1 MFRHWSVCS
10 STIKDGIVK
19 KKQNYHE
26 VGLHPSQQQPSHRAD
41 AKILVVVCTCR
52 AEVFQDVVNLDIAA
66 VLAFSENCIGLVL
79 RTNSKDNERNLDGR
93 QSEPFSRFWTVSCP
107 AWLALG
113 LFGIPAWRRDC
124 GTPAGRRYWLVLGRC
139 GLCLAD
145 LDTFWDFGVAEFF
158 LRLRGVMGPS
168 AWRSH
173 MAWGGLGPGLRSHYV
188 WGRSDQL
195 SGFGSGWG
203 LRLGRVSGGFGWFR
217 TRLGGRN
224 SPVWDSLGPPA
235 LAECLAGFGDGL
247 THCPRE

>member
-1 MFRHWSVCS
+1 MFRQWSVCS

-19 KKQNYHE
+19 NQNYHE

-41 AKILVVVCTCR
+41 AKLLVVVCTCR

-66 VLAFSENCIGLVL
+66 LLAFSENCIGLVL
-79 RTNSKDNERNLDGR
+79 RTNSKTMNGT
-93 QSEPFSRFWTVSCP
+93 WTVDNLNLFLDFGRFR
-107 AWLALG
+107 AQRGWLW

-124 GTPAGRRYWLVLGRC
+124 GIPAGRRYWLVLGRC
-139 GLCLAD
+139 GLCLVD
-145 LDTFWDFGVAEFF
+145 LDTFWDFGVAELF

-173 MAWGGLGPGLRSHYV
+173 MAWGGLGPDLRSHYF

-195 SGFGSGWG
+195 SGFGSDWG
-203 LRLGRVSGGFGWFR
+203 LRLGRDSGVFGRFR